1 MSAYNPPD
9 PYFNG
14 INYNNAFF
22 SIQSNFITLTYA
34 TKTFLNKITGGIISG
49 LVSIIY
55 SATGSPQLV
64 IQNTNASSQ
73 SSLLMNN
80 NDNTKGMVV
89 GIGNTNSSAYQ
100 NQAFIEAGVSTN
112 LILNAG
118 GYSATP
124 EVLIDTAGNVGIGT
138 GTTTQKLTVN
148 NGALQIIGA
157 SVNPGNATSASFWN
171 QALVGPT
178 ISGANIAFNTSGST
192 EAVRILANGNF
203 GIGTNNPLCK
213 LSLGTSTGLKV
224 LSLYDVGNDFQYVG
238 LGASSGLCFN
248 TAGTGDA
255 FQFRVGTSTTTANEV
270 MRITGSGNVGV
281 GITNPNCR
289 LHLHSTTSN
298 TEIKLQLT
306 DATTGTANANGFAII
321 KSGTQEVY
329 IQNYQNTNLNLT
341 TAGNNMI
348 FSTVGTERMRIDS
361 SGNVGIGTNNPTT
374 GTKLDVRGSISG
386 EYLAIVDSGS
396 YGVNQYQLMISPP
409 TSLYGASIQTIRQ
422 GDTYNKNFY
431 LQKDGGN
438 VCIGND
444 NNADVN
450 QKFIVKATTPAIVI
464 KGSSEADKS
473 ILYLATPNIGSSAYK
488 CALIAEGLSSFSRSK
503 FHICL
508 NNTADNTYPT
518 FNAGTADACFTVDY
532 NANCGVANTSPI
544 NSASGDFNLCVG
556 NSSMTSN
563 NGTIIIG
570 KKITGTS
577 TRHFRI
583 GLNPLFDWCIGDYGN
598 NNTAGSWIY
607 QLGIAYAAPL
617 STIYG
622 NTIGQVYVIYNP
634 IATSDIKV
642 KTDIRTIDNAL
653 WKVQQLR
660 GVYYKSIIDETE
672 NIGLIAQET
681 EYIIPEAVRYNE
693 HTDTKGISYGN
704 LTALLINAI
713 KEQQE
718 IIDKQEKQIENIMYI
733 LSRNSLI

>member
-49 LVSIIY
+49 FVSIIY
-55 SATGSPQLV
+55 SATGSPQLL

-100 NQAFIEAGVSTN
+100 NQAFIEAGVSTS
-112 LILNAG
+112 LILNAD
-118 GYSATP
+118 GYTSTP
-124 EVLIDTAGNVGIGT
+124 KVLIDPAGNVGIGT

-178 ISGANIAFNTSGST
+178 ISGANIAFNISGTT
-192 EAVRILANGNF
+192 EAMRILAN
-203 GIGTNNPLCK
+203 
-213 LSLGTSTGLKV
+213 
-224 LSLYDVGNDFQYVG
+224 
-238 LGASSGLCFN
+238 
-248 TAGTGDA
+248 
-255 FQFRVGTSTTTANEV
+255 
-270 MRITGSGNVGV
+270 
-281 GITNPNCR
+281 
-289 LHLHSTTSN
+289 
-298 TEIKLQLT
+298 
-306 DATTGTANANGFAII
+306 
-321 KSGTQEVY
+321 
-329 IQNYQNTNLNLT
+329 
-341 TAGNNMI
+341 
-348 FSTVGTERMRIDS
+348 
-361 SGNVGIGTNNPTT
+361 GNVGIGTNNPATA
-374 GTKLDVRGSISG
+374 TKLNVNGVIKANDYSGTFSSVALNPGTNWLGFVDFFNTSGARCGYIGWGGNLANYLDLQNENGYLGYRTSANLIVTSQLGVGNGTAAAISG
-386 EYLAIVDSGS
+386 TNVLTVTGNSYLNGTVGIGTNSSLTNLLEVNGGITSQSGFS
-396 YGVNQYQLMISPP
+396 YFGGTGVTGLRLGKNDIF
-409 TSLYGASIQTIRQ
+409 TSTANAGGLNIWTQNTGQTINL
-422 GDTYNKNFY
+422 GYF
-431 LQKDGGN
+431 GGN
-438 VCIGND
+438 GTILSVANTGVTISQQLITTTVGIGTNSPSSIL
-444 NNADVN
+444 DVYGTN
-450 QKFIVKATTPAIVI
+450 PKLTVRSASDAQN
-464 KGSSEADKS
+464 S
-473 ILYLATPNIGSSAYK
+473 ILYLGTPNSSNSALK
-488 CALIAEGLSSFSRSK
+488 CAFIAEALTSFSRSK
-503 FHICL
+503 LHICL
-508 NNTADNTYPT
+508 NNTADNSST
-518 FNAGTADACFTVDY
+518 FTAGIADACFTVDY
-532 NANCGVANTSPI
+532 NANCGVANTNPI

-570 KKITGTS
+570 KKTTGTS
-577 TRHFRI
+577 TRQFRI
-583 GLNPLFDWCIGDYGN
+583 GLNILFDWCIGDYGN

-607 QLGIAYAAPL
+607 QLGMAYQAPL

-622 NTIGQVYVIYNP
+622 NSIGQVYVIYNP